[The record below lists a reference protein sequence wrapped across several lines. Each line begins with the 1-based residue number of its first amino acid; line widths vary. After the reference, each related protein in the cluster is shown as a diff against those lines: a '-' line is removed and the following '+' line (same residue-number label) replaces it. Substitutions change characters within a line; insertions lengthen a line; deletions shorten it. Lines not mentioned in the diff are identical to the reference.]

1 MIVLRILEYIIAIG
15 TACYLIMGI
24 VSFIYRW
31 RCYKADRSRNYPLY
45 VIPLFLFVMG
55 YFSPSSSEAY
65 ESYCSGASALKCED
79 FESRSTTQPD
89 IVLSGGDAKSPVCTR
104 SIVGSS
110 TSGITIIDA
119 ATTPEGVHSGSRAIQ
134 LAYPAGN
141 DGTDYMD
148 CSLGGSFV
156 TVYFRWYVKYSSNWQ
171 WSGVATKHEEFTLS
185 NGALGDTP
193 MLGWTGDINTCGVSG
208 PTGPAKATI
217 FMYTSSIY
225 ALEYCGFPRNVSD
238 TPTVG
243 QNQWYCLE
251 AKVTANTSAG
261 ANNGALQFWIDD
273 VEVLNHSGFDTFSNG
288 TSRINGTLLSGYW
301 NNSQA
306 HGLMYRWEDDWVLST
321 ARIGCLGAA
330 PSTSTVM
337 MFREVAPIAVG
348 VLWHFRQA
356 ILSGVL
362 AVWLMGGAFIA
373 LTAQK
378 TKQIGYTTATTTV
391 QGLNKLL
398 DKVKR
403 S

>member
-1 MIVLRILEYIIAIG
+1 MILLLGFLGLLGLGEWD
-15 TACYLIMGI
+15 TAQ
-24 VSFIYRW
+24 
-31 RCYKADRSRNYPLY
+31 
-45 VIPLFLFVMG
+45 
-55 YFSPSSSEAY
+55 AY
-65 ESYCSGASALKCED
+65 ESYCNNASAIKCED
-79 FESRSTTQPD
+79 FEARSTSQPD

-104 SIVGSS
+104 SIVGSP

-141 DGTDYMD
+141 DGTDFMD

-156 TVYFRWYVKYSSNWQ
+156 TMYFRWYVKYSSNWQ

-261 ANNGALQFWIDD
+261 ANNGSIQFWIDD

-321 ARIGCLGAA
+321 SRIGCLAGGGGSISGSNPSGAKGMS
-330 PSTSTVM
+330 P
-337 MFREVAPIAVG
+337 RINLRRG
-348 VLWHFRQA
+348 
-356 ILSGVL
+356 
-362 AVWLMGGAFIA
+362 
-373 LTAQK
+373 
-378 TKQIGYTTATTTV
+378 
-391 QGLNKLL
+391 N
-398 DKVKR
+398 
-403 S
+403 

>member
-1 MIVLRILEYIIAIG
+1 M
-15 TACYLIMGI
+15 T
-24 VSFIYRW
+24 
-31 RCYKADRSRNYPLY
+31 
-45 VIPLFLFVMG
+45 LFARFTELVMG
-55 YFSPSSSEAY
+55 VWAVLVILGVVIRGVRLWRARRIVFAVGFLWLCGSDSSQAY
-65 ESYCSGASALKCED
+65 ESYCNNASAIKCED
-79 FESRSTTQPD
+79 FEARSTSQPN

-104 SIVGSS
+104 SIVGSP

-141 DGTDYMD
+141 DGTDFMD

-156 TVYFRWYVKYSSNWQ
+156 TMYFRWYVKYSSNWQ

-238 TPTVG
+238 TPTLG
-243 QNQWYCLE
+243 KNQWYCLE

-261 ANNGALQFWIDD
+261 ANNGAIQFWIDD
-273 VEVLNHSGFDTFSNG
+273 VEVLNHSGFDTFTNG

-301 NNSQA
+301 NNSQS
-306 HGLMYRWEDDWVLST
+306 HDLMYRWEDDWVLST
-321 ARIGCLGAA
+321 SRVGCLAGGGGGEPPTTIALFFAEAA
-330 PSTSTVM
+330 PVT
-337 MFREVAPIAVG
+337 IG

-356 ILSGVL
+356 IFSGVV
-362 AVWLMGGAFIA
+362 AVWLMGGAF
-373 LTAQK
+373 LSMTTQK
-378 TKQIGYTTATTTV
+378 TKQIGYVAATSTV
-391 QGLNKLL
+391 QGFNKVLER
-398 DKVKR
+398 VRR